1 MLKTIWLAAFYAPL
15 VPVVVPISIIGLI
28 LNYLIE
34 KDLYRKVYNV
44 PNMLSSMVNDSA
56 IELLE
61 YFPLIISLG
70 EFIVYIYVKN
80 YDVSS
85 LPENWSIPI
94 YVSIGLSALNLL
106 LPMDQINKKILKL
119 KNDDLVCPAYEQV

>member
-1 MLKTIWLAAFYAPL
+1 
-15 VPVVVPISIIGLI
+15 
-28 LNYLIE
+28 
-34 KDLYRKVYNV
+34 
-44 PNMLSSMVNDSA
+44 MLSSMVNDSA